1 MRVYVSLRLSG
12 REPEKTIGDEGEAR
26 VVGVLVSQKLGSLRM
41 AVLTLARTFIGFI
54 FKIRYHCN
62 CPSLSM
68 GLASDKLLAMVSAG
82 SRLCVSFRV
91 DARATGT
98 VWKVRACGKR
108 VADTYR
114 HQHAPTVLQTLKKLI
129 AATNKKPCLAGR
141 ADGAVH
147 S

>member
-1 MRVYVSLRLSG
+1 MRVYVNLRLFWSRIG
-12 REPEKTIGDEGEAR
+12 KTIGDEGEAR
-26 VVGVLVSQKLGSLRM
+26 VVGDLVSQKSGSLRM

-62 CPSLSM
+62 CPSLPM

-82 SRLCVSFRV
+82 FRLCVSFRV
-91 DARATGT
+91 DTRVTGT

-114 HQHAPTVLQTLKKLI
+114 HQHAPTVLQTLNKLI
-129 AATNKKPCLAGR
+129 AATNKEPCLAGR